1 MPVSTTSNSSVSS
14 DLTASNM
21 EFTDD
26 FTIKLPAELEIM
38 LFEALIAV
46 IGPRRV
52 PVWPKSKGC
61 IVPVVFHINKESRE
75 IAMKQYSRFTFDRC
89 DDADYAG
96 YYDTDYDSFAFFFN
110 LSKDNLFVN
119 LSPEGLAIYAA
130 QCHDYYTDTICSLLP
145 FLTMGDDLAEPYDQP
160 DLWLRNDHL
169 INRIQHLTLP
179 QWALEA
185 EFPDQWSGPDH
196 PYDWK

>member
-1 MPVSTTSNSSVSS
+1 
-14 DLTASNM
+14 M

-75 IAMKQYSRFTFDRC
+75 IAMKQYSRFTFD
-89 DDADYAG
+89 
-96 YYDTDYDSFAFFFN
+96 
-110 LSKDNLFVN
+110 
-119 LSPEGLAIYAA
+119 
-130 QCHDYYTDTICSLLP
+130 SLLP